1 MLKSPKLRFQK
12 TLLESISASAHQRS
26 RGKEQR
32 KGERQREGAKPSDCT
47 WTRPEKERRVWKQN
61 QRTPLFFSLLPF
73 SPSEH
78 KQRAFFFRVPQLC
91 RHIRVV
97 ERQVSAIGFR
107 ARESGGRE
115 NVKREGE
122 PRAGGFPSERKEA
135 RVERSIRWPAFLRRP
150 PKRGNAF
157 LFSAVRFFSLFS
169 PLERIELRSAYE
181 HCNAIGVD
189 SRRDKGRVCSWSEKK
204 AIAGG
209 RRTTPSPKKK
219 QLTGEKKQRK
229 TTRFHKLDAPPSK
242 ALTRWPPRC
251 WRCPWTVRIEIGI
264 RVGERQQGEEEETF
278 NKKLATPQVAS
289 IRSLSLS
296 VSLAP
301 F

>member
-1 MLKSPKLRFQK
+1 MIALGLGRKK
-12 TLLESISASAHQRS
+12 
-26 RGKEQR
+26 
-32 KGERQREGAKPSDCT
+32 KGECGNRISEP
-47 WTRPEKERRVWKQN
+47 PF
-61 QRTPLFFSLLPF
+61 FFSLLPF

-122 PRAGGFPSERKEA
+122 PRAGGFPRERKEA

-189 SRRDKGRVCSWSEKK
+189 LRRDKGRVCSWSEKK

-219 QLTGEKKQRK
+219 TTHWRKKTGK
-229 TTRFHKLDAPPSK
+229 
-242 ALTRWPPRC
+242 
-251 WRCPWTVRIEIGI
+251 
-264 RVGERQQGEEEETF
+264 
-278 NKKLATPQVAS
+278 NY
-289 IRSLSLS
+289 SLSQARRAPLKS
-296 VSLAP
+296 SHEMAATMLAMP
-301 F
+301 LDGKD